1 MITLSREHR
10 DVNLLRQEETAYT
23 TVLITKA
30 LAQQVYDELNLG
42 AREEGSAS
50 FQLTFN
56 YNDLEIFDLLLTE
69 EDYEEDE
76 ADEED

>member
-1 MITLSREHR
+1 M
-10 DVNLLRQEETAYT
+10 
-23 TVLITKA
+23 LITKA